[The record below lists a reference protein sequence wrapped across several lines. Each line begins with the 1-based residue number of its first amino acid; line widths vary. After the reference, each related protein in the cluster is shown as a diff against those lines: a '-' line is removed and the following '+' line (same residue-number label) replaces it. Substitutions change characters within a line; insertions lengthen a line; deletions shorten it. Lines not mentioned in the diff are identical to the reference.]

1 MTMIVKLYIWHG
13 ATGWLAFAPQLQV
26 GAGGATREQ
35 ALRAARDD
43 ARRTA
48 MLLLGEDAISI
59 IDGPPPTE
67 ERSRDR

>member
-1 MTMIVKLYIWHG
+1 MIVRLYIWRG

-43 ARRTA
+43 ASRTA
-48 MLLLGEDAISI
+48 MLLLGEESISI
-59 IDGPPPTE
+59 IDGPPPAE
-67 ERSRDR
+67 EPARER